1 MRQRRSAFTLIELVG
16 QPFQADRLKSQ
27 AGKPDLRAGFTLIE
41 LLVVIA
47 IIAILIGLLLPAVQK
62 VREAAARMKCQNNL
76 KQLVLA
82 VHNYH
87 DARGMFPPGRDDNGF
102 STHAYILPYIE
113 QDNVYRIINFA
124 AAPDGW
130 NDSSNAAARAV
141 TISTFLCPSDP
152 YNQVPPGW
160 AGTNY
165 RVNQGSGI
173 LWGLPATSGPN
184 STMPAP
190 NGPFY
195 LNSTTRFTDIT
206 DGTSNTAAWSEH
218 LKGDFSNG
226 VSTDNSDTYKPGTY
240 PSTPDQAM
248 ADCASVNTQNLGT
261 QGVSN
266 VGAPW
271 LEGYH
276 STTIYFHVSLPNS
289 RSCMFP
295 PGRIA
300 TSANSGHTN
309 GVNMAL
315 CDGSVRFVSNS
326 ITLGAWRALGSR
338 NGGEVVG
345 DY

>member
-1 MRQRRSAFTLIELVG
+1 MYMSNRRSA
-16 QPFQADRLKSQ
+16 
-27 AGKPDLRAGFTLIE
+27 FTLIE

-62 VREAAARMKCQNNL
+62 VRAAAMRMQCGNNL
-76 KQLVLA
+76 KQLCLA

-87 DARGMFPPGRDDNGF
+87 DTQKVLPPARDSNSL
-102 STHAYILPYIE
+102 STHAYILPYLE
-113 QDNVYRIINFA
+113 QDNAFRLVNFNASWNA
-124 AAPDGW
+124 AG
-130 NDSSNAAARAV
+130 NAAACAV
-141 TISTFLCPSDP
+141 PVKTFVCPADP
-152 YNQVPPGW
+152 YATLVPPGW
-160 AGTNY
+160 AGTSY
-165 RVNQGSGI
+165 RVNQGSQI
-173 LWGLPATSGPN
+173 LWGLPAASGPN

-190 NGPFY
+190 DGPFF
-195 LNSTTRFTDIT
+195 LNSAIRLTDII

-218 LKGDFSNG
+218 VMGDFTNATG
-226 VSTDNSDTYKPGTY
+226 TDQADTFEPGTY
-240 PSTPDQAM
+240 PGTPDQAV
-248 ADCASVNTQNLGT
+248 ADCAGVNPTNLGM

-271 LEGYH
+271 LQGYH
-276 STTIYFHVSLPNS
+276 STTIYFHVGLPNT

-300 TSANSGHTN
+300 TTANSAHIG

-315 CDGSVRFVSNS
+315 CDGSVRFVSNGVPL
-326 ITLGAWRALGSR
+326 TTWRALGSR